1 MARNTV
7 EIRFDTAQFARTL
20 RAYAE
25 RVGRSVDDVVRES
38 ATRIRAEIVARSPV
52 ETTRLQSSWLAPVRA
67 GALAWKIATTVPYA
81 PVLEYGGYPGVGP
94 KTVAVAGSQNLGWGL
109 TPPGSG
115 IYSQQAPYGW
125 VRKAL
130 ANEGNRLLQG
140 IGSALQ
146 HEWRA

>member
-1 MARNTV
+1 MAGNRI
-7 EIRFDTAQFARTL
+7 EIRFNTVQFATTL

-38 ATRIRAEIVARSPV
+38 ATRVRAEVVARSPV
-52 ETTRLQSSWLAPVRA
+52 DTTRLQASWLAPVRA

-94 KTVAVAGSQNLGWGL
+94 KTVAVTGSQDLGFGL
-109 TPPGSG
+109 TPPRSG
-115 IYSQQAPYGW
+115 IYSRQAPHGW

-130 ANEGNRLLQG
+130 ANEGNRLLAG
-140 IGSALQ
+140 IGQTLQ
-146 HEWRA
+146 QEWRR